1 MKKVLLLIMM
11 TSIFASCT
19 QEQQTESDFQW
30 VIDRFDD
37 VKVIRYQV
45 PEFDALPLE
54 QKLMVYYLGE
64 AAKCGRDIMFDQN
77 FK

>member
-1 MKKVLLLIMM
+1 MKKVLTLIML

-19 QEQQTESDFQW
+19 QEQTESDFRW

-45 PEFDALPLE
+45 PEFDALPLD
-54 QKLMVYYLGE
+54 QKQFVYYLCE
-64 AAKCGRDIMFDQN
+64 AAKCGLNIMFD
-77 FK
+77 

>member
-1 MKKVLLLIMM
+1 MKKFLTLIMM
-11 TSIFASCT
+11 TSIIASCT
-19 QEQQTESDFQW
+19 QEQTESDFRW

-54 QKLMVYYLGE
+54 QKMLVY
-64 AAKCGRDIMFDQN
+64 
-77 FK
+77 